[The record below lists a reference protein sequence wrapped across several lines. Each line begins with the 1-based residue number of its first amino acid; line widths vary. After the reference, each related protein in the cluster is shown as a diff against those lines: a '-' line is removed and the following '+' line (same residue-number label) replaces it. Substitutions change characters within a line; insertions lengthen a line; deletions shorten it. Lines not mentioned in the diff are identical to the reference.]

1 MVGLLFRLPLLL
13 CGGHF
18 SAAANLEP
26 RGRSVEQYCDS
37 TRWRIEGL
45 PNKVR
50 IIPKSVAMRNPMQR
64 QRHTFGPFLLNL
76 DNGTLQRKG
85 ERVALGR
92 RGILLLAALLN
103 RQGEIVTKAELMDAA
118 WPGTAVEE
126 SNLSVQIALLRKAVG
141 LAPDGEAWITT
152 IPRIGYCF
160 KDSITTSEE
169 DVDQPSPK
177 PSLAI
182 LPFTNLS
189 NDPDQDFFADG
200 LADEI
205 ITTLSKIPGL
215 IVIARSSSFAYKGMP
230 MDVRRIASELGVH
243 YVVEG
248 SIRKSGDR
256 IRVVAQLNDGV
267 SGCHLWA
274 ERYDRELHDMF
285 AVQDEVARKIVAELS
300 AALRPVEV
308 ALCPGPGVASGGTTH
323 MEAYQCF
330 LRGRAM
336 QRGATQ
342 NVAVFER
349 TSDLFRQ
356 AIALDPDY
364 PAPYAALSMALAQA
378 YYNRWTDDPER
389 SLAEA
394 DELVDKAIERDSGEP
409 FAHGVAALVAMYRK
423 DFSRWA
429 LEVNEALSLNPNFAP
444 ALSLRA
450 TLNIYSGQPRV
461 AIRDLERAMRLDPFF
476 TQGYLHHLGVAH
488 IVAGDYDTAVAIL
501 RERILLVPQTDM
513 SRAYLA
519 SALGNLGYLDEARS
533 VWDELIAINPAYSFV
548 DLLARMP
555 FRNPDDL
562 ARITKGLDRAGLLT
576 SANTAP

>member
-1 MVGLLFRLPLLL
+1 
-13 CGGHF
+13 
-18 SAAANLEP
+18 
-26 RGRSVEQYCDS
+26 
-37 TRWRIEGL
+37 
-45 PNKVR
+45 
-50 IIPKSVAMRNPMQR
+50 MQG
-64 QRHTFGPFLLNL
+64 QRFTFGPFLLNL

-92 RGILLLAALLN
+92 RGILLLATLLR

-118 WPGTAVEE
+118 WPGTPVEE

-141 LAPDGEAWITT
+141 LAPDGEAWVTT

-160 KDSITTSEE
+160 KGSITTAE
-169 DVDQPSPK
+169 DTVAPPSPK

-182 LPFTNLS
+182 LPFANLS
-189 NDPDQDFFADG
+189 NDTDQDFFADG

-215 IVIARSSSFAYKGMP
+215 TVIARSSSFAYKGVP
-230 MDVRRIASELGVH
+230 TDVRRIASELGVR
-243 YVVEG
+243 YIVDG
-248 SIRKSGDR
+248 SIRKSGER
-256 IRVVAQLNDGV
+256 IRVVAQLSDGV

-274 ERYDRELHDMF
+274 ERYDRELHDLF

-300 AALRPVEV
+300 AALSPVEV
-308 ALCPGPGVASGGTTH
+308 TLFPGVASSGTTH
-323 MEAYQCF
+323 LEAYQCF

-356 AIALDPDY
+356 AIAFDPGY
-364 PAPYAALSMALAQA
+364 PAPYAALGMALAQA

-389 SLAEA
+389 SLAQA
-394 DELVDKAIERDSGEP
+394 QALVDQAIERDPGEP

-429 LEVNEALSLNPNFAP
+429 READEALCLNPNFAP

-450 TLNIYSGQPRV
+450 TLNIYSGHPRE
-461 AIRDLERAMRLDPFF
+461 AIHDLERAMRLDPYF

-488 IVAGDYDTAVAIL
+488 IVAGDYETAVAIL

-519 SALGNLGYLDEARS
+519 SALGNLGYLEEARS
-533 VWDELIAINPAYSFV
+533 VWGELIAINPSYSFAV
-548 DLLARMP
+548 GIARMP
-555 FRNPDDL
+555 FRNPEDL
-562 ARITKGLDRAGLLT
+562 ARIAKGLDRAGLLASSST
-576 SANTAP
+576 LP

>member
-1 MVGLLFRLPLLL
+1 M
-13 CGGHF
+13 
-18 SAAANLEP
+18 
-26 RGRSVEQYCDS
+26 EQYRDS
-37 TRWRIEGL
+37 KRWSIEGL
-45 PNKVR
+45 PNNVR
-50 IIPKSVAMRNPMQR
+50 IIRKTVAARSHMQG
-64 QRHTFGPFLLNL
+64 QRFTFGPFLLNL

-85 ERVALGR
+85 ERVAVGR
-92 RGILLLAALLN
+92 RGILLLAALLK

-118 WPGTAVEE
+118 WPGTVVEE

-141 LAPDGEAWITT
+141 LAPDGEVWITT

-160 KDSITTSEE
+160 QGSITTSEE
-169 DVDQPSPK
+169 AVDQPSPK

-182 LPFTNLS
+182 LPFANLS
-189 NDPDQDFFADG
+189 NDTDQDFFADG

-205 ITTLSKIPGL
+205 ITTLSKFPGL
-215 IVIARSSSFAYKGMP
+215 IVIARSSSFAYKGKP
-230 MDVRRIASELGVH
+230 MDVRRIASELGAR
-243 YVVEG
+243 YIVEG

-256 IRVVAQLNDGV
+256 IRVVAQLSDGV
-267 SGCHLWA
+267 SGSHLWA

-285 AVQDEVARKIVAELS
+285 AVQDEIARKIVAELS
-300 AALRPVEV
+300 AALSPVEV
-308 ALCPGPGVASGGTTH
+308 ALCPGVASGGTTH

-364 PAPYAALSMALAQA
+364 PAPYAALGMALAHA

-394 DELVDKAIERDSGEP
+394 EELVDKTIERDPGEP

-423 DFSRWA
+423 DFRRWA
-429 LEVNEALSLNPNFAP
+429 LEVDEALSLNPNFAP

-450 TLNIYSGQPRV
+450 TLNIYSGHPRV
-461 AIRDLERAMRLDPFF
+461 AIRDLERAMRLDPYF

-488 IVAGDYDTAVAIL
+488 IVAGDYETAVAIL

-519 SALGNLGYLDEARS
+519 SALGNLGYLDEARG
-533 VWDELIAINPAYSFV
+533 VWDELIAINPAYSFA
-548 DLLARMP
+548 DRIARMP
-555 FRNPDDL
+555 FRNPEDL
-562 ARITKGLDRAGLLT
+562 ARIAKGLDRAGLLT
-576 SANTAP
+576 SSDTLP

>member
-1 MVGLLFRLPLLL
+1 
-13 CGGHF
+13 
-18 SAAANLEP
+18 
-26 RGRSVEQYCDS
+26 
-37 TRWRIEGL
+37 
-45 PNKVR
+45 
-50 IIPKSVAMRNPMQR
+50 MQG
-64 QRHTFGPFLLNL
+64 QRFTFGSFLLNL

-92 RGILLLAALLN
+92 RGILLLAALLR

-118 WPGTAVEE
+118 WPGTPVEE

-141 LAPDGEAWITT
+141 LAPDGEGWITT

-160 KDSITTSEE
+160 KVSITTSQEA
-169 DVDQPSPK
+169 VDQPSSK

-182 LPFTNLS
+182 LAFANLS
-189 NDPDQDFFADG
+189 NDTDQDFFADG

-205 ITTLSKIPGL
+205 VTTLSKIPGL

-230 MDVRRIASELGVH
+230 MDVRRIASELGARYIVD
-243 YVVEG
+243 G

-256 IRVVAQLNDGV
+256 IRVVAQLSDGI
-267 SGCHLWA
+267 SGSHLWA

-300 AALRPVEV
+300 AALSPAEV
-308 ALCPGPGVASGGTTH
+308 ALWPGVASGGTTH

-356 AIALDPDY
+356 AIALDPGY
-364 PAPYAALSMALAQA
+364 PAPYAALGMALAQA
-378 YYNRWTDDPER
+378 HYNRWTDDPER

-394 DELVDKAIERDSGEP
+394 GELADKAIERDPGEP

-423 DFSRWA
+423 DFRRWA
-429 LEVNEALSLNPNFAP
+429 LEVDEALSLNPNFAP

-450 TLNIYSGQPRV
+450 TLNIYSGHPRV
-461 AIRDLERAMRLDPFF
+461 AIRDLERAMRLDPYF

-488 IVAGDYDTAVAIL
+488 IVAGDYETAVAIL

-519 SALGNLGYLDEARS
+519 SALGNLGYLDEARGI
-533 VWDELIAINPAYSFV
+533 WDELIAINPAYSFA
-548 DLLARMP
+548 DRIARMP
-555 FRNPDDL
+555 FRNPEDL
-562 ARITKGLDRAGLLT
+562 ARIAKGLDRAGLPT
-576 SANTAP
+576 SSSTLP

>member
-1 MVGLLFRLPLLL
+1 
-13 CGGHF
+13 
-18 SAAANLEP
+18 
-26 RGRSVEQYCDS
+26 
-37 TRWRIEGL
+37 
-45 PNKVR
+45 
-50 IIPKSVAMRNPMQR
+50 MQG
-64 QRHTFGPFLLNL
+64 QRFTFGPFLLNL

-92 RGILLLAALLN
+92 RGILLLATLLR

-118 WPGTAVEE
+118 WPGTPVEE

-141 LAPDGEAWITT
+141 LAPDGEAWVTT

-160 KDSITTSEE
+160 KGTIASAE
-169 DVDQPSPK
+169 DTVDPPSPK

-182 LPFTNLS
+182 LPFANLS
-189 NDPDQDFFADG
+189 NDTDQDFFADG

-215 IVIARSSSFAYKGMP
+215 TVIARSSSFAYKSVP
-230 MDVRRIASELGVH
+230 TDVRRIASELGAR
-243 YVVEG
+243 YIIDG
-248 SIRKSGDR
+248 SIRKSGER
-256 IRVVAQLNDGV
+256 IRVVAQLSDGV

-300 AALRPVEV
+300 AALSPVEV
-308 ALCPGPGVASGGTTH
+308 TLFPGIASSGTTH
-323 MEAYQCF
+323 LEAYQCF

-356 AIALDPDY
+356 AIAFDPGY
-364 PAPYAALSMALAQA
+364 PAPYAALGMALAQA
-378 YYNRWTDDPER
+378 YYNHWTDNPER

-394 DELVDKAIERDSGEP
+394 EVLVDKAIEGDPGDP

-423 DFSRWA
+423 DFGRWA
-429 LEVNEALSLNPNFAP
+429 REVDEALSLNPNFAP

-450 TLNIYSGQPRV
+450 TLNIYSGHPRA
-461 AIRDLERAMRLDPFF
+461 AIHDLERAMRLDPHF

-488 IVAGDYDTAVAIL
+488 IVAGDYEAAVAIL

-519 SALGNLGYLDEARS
+519 SALGNLGYLEEARG
-533 VWDELIAINPAYSFV
+533 VWGELIAINPAYSFAAGI
-548 DLLARMP
+548 ARMP
-555 FRNPDDL
+555 FRNPEDL
-562 ARITKGLDRAGLLT
+562 ARIAKGLDRAGLLT
-576 SANTAP
+576 SSNTRP